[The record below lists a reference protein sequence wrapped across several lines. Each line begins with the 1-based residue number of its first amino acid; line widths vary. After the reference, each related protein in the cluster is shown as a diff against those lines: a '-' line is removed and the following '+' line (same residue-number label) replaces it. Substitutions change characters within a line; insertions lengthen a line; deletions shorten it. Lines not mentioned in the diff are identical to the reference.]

1 MQALEQRRAALLEKQ
16 EETKEKAM
24 KFERFVEDNEV
35 KRRRALK
42 KFQLE
47 KKENELREEEKS
59 NLQKELEQLQ
69 IRHQQLKERVD
80 KYKIYEEYMVK
91 ILELLPESKK
101 SYSEN
106 GSDSLVMPIIRRHE
120 TLSITQQDLLQR
132 LSSLSEEL
140 DQGRCNLDSI
150 TLEHNTSK
158 LMSTKELSE
167 QQSQWE
173 QIREINKQLEMTLYT
188 QHDQSRDQIE
198 EIGTILLAVK
208 NLAQQCHQQHYGPLN
223 EMDLLTMMDM
233 IKVQMDT
240 SKLVSIKEATSVQ
253 TLEASE
259 DQKHQDICQQFGFI
273 RRVKGD
279 GNCFYRALCFT
290 LVESL
295 LYSEHTHP
303 IERFRE
309 KLMRSQEV
317 LLSAGFDEGAF
328 EGLLN
333 AEVEAMSMECDHVEI
348 LALSEEL
355 DVSLCIISMEGSDG
369 HLTYHTIP
377 EGSQPFL
384 YLLYKTS
391 HYDILYKHRE
401 HWK

>member
-1 MQALEQRRAALLEKQ
+1 MDTLSLPLLDKDDPRFQLKMENRLKSIFVTQLEEQGFPHSKEEGENVKLIPIITESSNRILKTSVNTLQKTLILRTQVQLDDVNRQLMQKRLQFKDRMQALEQRRAALLEKQ

-233 IKVQMDT
+233 IKEFILETMDT
-240 SKLVSIKEATSVQ
+240 EKRAMQQQIRDSSTSEVMKRSRHRGRKGTAITVNTSRNVNLQSNSKTS
-253 TLEASE
+253 ENE
-259 DQKHQDICQQFGFI
+259 
-273 RRVKGD
+273 
-279 GNCFYRALCFT
+279 
-290 LVESL
+290 
-295 LYSEHTHP
+295 
-303 IERFRE
+303 
-309 KLMRSQEV
+309 
-317 LLSAGFDEGAF
+317 LLS
-328 EGLLN
+328 
-333 AEVEAMSMECDHVEI
+333 S
-348 LALSEEL
+348 S
-355 DVSLCIISMEGSDG
+355 
-369 HLTYHTIP
+369 
-377 EGSQPFL
+377 
-384 YLLYKTS
+384 KTMQ
-391 HYDILYKHRE
+391 
-401 HWK
+401 